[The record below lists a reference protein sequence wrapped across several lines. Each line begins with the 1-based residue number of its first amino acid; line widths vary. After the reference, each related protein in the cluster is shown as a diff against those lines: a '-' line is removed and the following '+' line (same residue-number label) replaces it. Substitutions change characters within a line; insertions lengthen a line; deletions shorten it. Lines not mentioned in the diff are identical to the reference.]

1 MAVNN
6 LKYFSSISFQGL
18 KNVSKQEHYFLFNS
32 SSHVES
38 SQDIKLNYQSNSFF
52 ISHRNDIFIFLIS
65 LQVIEHVIS
74 RVTKV
79 NAESL
84 ERLFQVAIM
93 LGKATEDIDKLTTKN
108 MVTYKT
114 LSALVTGNRL
124 T

>member
-1 MAVNN
+1 M
-6 LKYFSSISFQGL
+6 
-18 KNVSKQEHYFLFNS
+18 
-32 SSHVES
+32 
-38 SQDIKLNYQSNSFF
+38 KLNYQSNSFF

>member
-1 MAVNN
+1 M
-6 LKYFSSISFQGL
+6 
-18 KNVSKQEHYFLFNS
+18 
-32 SSHVES
+32 
-38 SQDIKLNYQSNSFF
+38 KLNYQSNSFF

-93 LGKATEDIDKLTTKN
+93 LGKVTEDIDKLTTKN

>member
-1 MAVNN
+1 M
-6 LKYFSSISFQGL
+6 
-18 KNVSKQEHYFLFNS
+18 
-32 SSHVES
+32 
-38 SQDIKLNYQSNSFF
+38 
-52 ISHRNDIFIFLIS
+52 
-65 LQVIEHVIS
+65 QVIEHVIS
-74 RVTKV
+74 RVTRV

>member
-1 MAVNN
+1 M
-6 LKYFSSISFQGL
+6 
-18 KNVSKQEHYFLFNS
+18 
-32 SSHVES
+32 
-38 SQDIKLNYQSNSFF
+38 KLNYQSNSFF
-52 ISHRNDIFIFLIS
+52 ISHRNDIYIFLIS

>member
-1 MAVNN
+1 M
-6 LKYFSSISFQGL
+6 
-18 KNVSKQEHYFLFNS
+18 
-32 SSHVES
+32 
-38 SQDIKLNYQSNSFF
+38 NYQSNSFF

>member
-1 MAVNN
+1 M
-6 LKYFSSISFQGL
+6 
-18 KNVSKQEHYFLFNS
+18 
-32 SSHVES
+32 
-38 SQDIKLNYQSNSFF
+38 NYQSNSFF

-79 NAESL
+79 NVESL

-114 LSALVTGNRL
+114 LSALVTGNCL

>member
-1 MAVNN
+1 M
-6 LKYFSSISFQGL
+6 
-18 KNVSKQEHYFLFNS
+18 
-32 SSHVES
+32 
-38 SQDIKLNYQSNSFF
+38 NYQSNSFF

-65 LQVIEHVIS
+65 LQVIERVIS
-74 RVTKV
+74 RVTRV

-93 LGKATEDIDKLTTKN
+93 LGKATEDIAKLTTKN

>member
-1 MAVNN
+1 M
-6 LKYFSSISFQGL
+6 LKVPKISNWIIRVIL
-18 KNVSKQEHYFLFNS
+18 
-32 SSHVES
+32 
-38 SQDIKLNYQSNSFF
+38 FF

-74 RVTKV
+74 RVTRV

>member
-1 MAVNN
+1 M
-6 LKYFSSISFQGL
+6 LKVPKISNWIIRVIL
-18 KNVSKQEHYFLFNS
+18 
-32 SSHVES
+32 
-38 SQDIKLNYQSNSFF
+38 FF

>member
-1 MAVNN
+1 M
-6 LKYFSSISFQGL
+6 
-18 KNVSKQEHYFLFNS
+18 
-32 SSHVES
+32 
-38 SQDIKLNYQSNSFF
+38 
-52 ISHRNDIFIFLIS
+52 
-65 LQVIEHVIS
+65 QVIEHVIS

-79 NAESL
+79 NVESL

>member
-1 MAVNN
+1 M
-6 LKYFSSISFQGL
+6 
-18 KNVSKQEHYFLFNS
+18 
-32 SSHVES
+32 
-38 SQDIKLNYQSNSFF
+38 
-52 ISHRNDIFIFLIS
+52 
-65 LQVIEHVIS
+65 QVIEHVIS
-74 RVTKV
+74 TVTEV

-93 LGKATEDIDKLTTKN
+93 LGKVTEDIDKLTTKN